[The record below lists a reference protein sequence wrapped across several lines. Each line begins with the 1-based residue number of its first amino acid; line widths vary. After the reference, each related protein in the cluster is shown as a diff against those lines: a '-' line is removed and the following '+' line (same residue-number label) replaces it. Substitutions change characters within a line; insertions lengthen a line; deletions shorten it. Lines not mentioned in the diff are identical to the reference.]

1 MSVPLDLFCQ
11 TLEAALLKAR
21 HSVRTLTSGMAQSV
35 RALDPTMDSSAT
47 GQAGAG
53 DEVDFLLESWLTQI
67 EEHHEVQGE
76 GTLSHV
82 GMTLTHCCCCRCCS
96 DRAAAGGLAGE
107 RVEPPGRRHG

>member
-1 MSVPLDLFCQ
+1 MVVCLPACLSVGVRSMSVPLDLFCQ

-47 GQAGAG
+47 GQAAAG

-67 EEHHEVQGE
+67 EEHHEVQG
-76 GTLSHV
+76 G
-82 GMTLTHCCCCRCCS
+82 GPCRIC
-96 DRAAAGGLAGE
+96 
-107 RVEPPGRRHG
+107 V